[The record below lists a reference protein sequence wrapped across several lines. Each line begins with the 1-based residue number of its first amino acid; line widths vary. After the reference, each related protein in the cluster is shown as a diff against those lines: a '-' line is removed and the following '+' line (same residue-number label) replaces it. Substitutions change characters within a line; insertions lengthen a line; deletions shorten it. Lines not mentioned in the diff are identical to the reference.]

1 MTDVNYDKLIQD
13 KVTEGEALV
22 QKIKDQIEELA
33 EAGRTTAYWGE
44 YGSGETYYSTGY
56 VEDNKDAEGQVDYI
70 DFGDSN
76 WSHAPGSWIASSDMC

>member
-1 MTDVNYDKLIQD
+1 MSDVNYNKLIQD

-44 YGSGETYYSTGY
+44 YGSGETYYSVGY
-56 VEDNKDAEGQVDYI
+56 VQDNIDSDGEVDYL
-70 DFGDSN
+70 DFEDEYE
-76 WSHAPGSWIASSDMC
+76 AGSWISSSETC